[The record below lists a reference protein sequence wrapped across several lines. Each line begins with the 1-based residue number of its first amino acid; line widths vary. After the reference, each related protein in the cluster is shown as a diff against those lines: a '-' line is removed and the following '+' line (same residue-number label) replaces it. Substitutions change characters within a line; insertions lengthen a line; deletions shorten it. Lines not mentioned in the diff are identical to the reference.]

1 MNNGARAAAALMAL
15 AGWVLLSAATV
26 GIFSVGAS
34 LWLLLGHAGLADV
47 VRALPWRNGAW
58 ALAAGAAWLFLRKQR
73 LRVEKRISA
82 EQETWNREAT
92 VERMR
97 NGRIYQWFLIAVT
110 CAIVLTAWSLH
121 DLLASHREQ
130 FNEILLWL
138 LGAQVFLTLGTFAF
152 FTYGVDI
159 RRPFGRKMGPR
170 RNE

>member
-34 LWLLLGHAGLADV
+34 FWLLVGHGASTDAL
-47 VRALPWRNGAW
+47 RALPWRNAAW

-73 LRVEKRISA
+73 LRVEKKISA

-92 VERMR
+92 VERVR

-138 LGAQVFLTLGTFAF
+138 LGAQVFLTLGIFAF

-159 RRPFGRKMGPR
+159 RRPFGRKVGPR